1 MTNTNDDLGKRI
13 EQMIAEHIAATRKVA
28 QEAVERALA
37 ASGAAPTVPAR
48 RVRAAEG
55 ARAGG
60 SGKRRVAADIAA
72 LGERFYH
79 VVCSKPGETMTVLA
93 SQVGASPQ
101 ELHLAVAR
109 LKEAGRVRAVG
120 QRSQTR
126 SFPLANSSAA

>member
-48 RVRAAEG
+48 RVRA
-55 ARAGG
+55 RGG
-60 SGKRRVAADIAA
+60 ESGKRRVAADIAA

-93 SQVGASPQ
+93 AQVGASPQ

-126 SFPLANSSAA
+126 YFPLANSSAA